1 MNESGGIK
9 YEHHRSHLIW
19 NIWSDRRREY
29 RRMYR
34 EHSGYHYL
42 ENLPENEISVSYT
55 HLTLPTTN
63 EV

>member
-9 YEHHRSHLIW
+9 DEHHRSHLIW

-42 ENLPENEISVSYT
+42 ENLPENEIS
-55 HLTLPTTN
+55 
-63 EV
+63 